1 MLCQTA
7 EDEGEQLAG
16 EAGVSHSLLPD
27 NAPSG
32 DRGELGGGGVGAA
45 AVADSLPAWGANT
58 HAGRLTRKN
67 GMRREMGA
75 GGGRGADIIHSNT
88 ARLELVQR

>member
-7 EDEGEQLAG
+7 EDEGAQLAG

-32 DRGELGGGGVGAA
+32 DRGELGGGEAA
-45 AVADSLPAWGANT
+45 AVADSLPAGEQT
-58 HAGRLTRKN
+58 HTR
-67 GMRREMGA
+67 
-75 GGGRGADIIHSNT
+75 GG
-88 ARLELVQR
+88 

>member
-7 EDEGEQLAG
+7 EDEGAQLAG

-32 DRGELGGGGVGAA
+32 DRGELGEGAA
-45 AVADSLPAWGANT
+45 AVADSLPAGEQT
-58 HAGRLTRKN
+58 HTR
-67 GMRREMGA
+67 
-75 GGGRGADIIHSNT
+75 GG
-88 ARLELVQR
+88 